1 MVEELVDVIEVLSV
15 HDGSDLRKGR
25 HRSRVHKRPLVRRDS
40 GFLFFFFL
48 PFLRRRLRLQSFL
61 HYRFRVFIC
70 KQVHIVATNFDI
82 TTA

>member
-40 GFLFFFFL
+40 VFPFLFLSSVPSSSSAAPIILALSIPRFH
-48 PFLRRRLRLQSFL
+48 LQAGL
-61 HYRFRVFIC
+61 HCRD
-70 KQVHIVATNFDI
+70 QL
-82 TTA
+82 